1 MNKDIREMTRREKI
15 IREAIAAV
23 FFAACLILPAILVG
37 AITYFVLG
45 FLINVI
51 RTVYF

>member
-1 MNKDIREMTRREKI
+1 MNRREEF
-15 IREAIAAV
+15 IREAAAAIV
-23 FFAACLILPAILVG
+23 FIGWLILPAIAVG

-45 FLINVI
+45 FVINLI

>member
-1 MNKDIREMTRREKI
+1 MTRPVRLIREVAA
-15 IREAIAAV
+15 AIV
-23 FFAACLILPAILVG
+23 FIGWLILPAILVG

-45 FLINVI
+45 AIINII

>member
-1 MNKDIREMTRREKI
+1 MTRPVRI
-15 IREAIAAV
+15 IREAAAAIV
-23 FFAACLILPAILVG
+23 FIGWLFLPAVVVG

-45 FLINVI
+45 FLISMI

>member
-1 MNKDIREMTRREKI
+1 MKRNERIL
-15 IREAIAAV
+15 REAAAAV
-23 FFAACLILPAILVG
+23 VFIGWLILPAIIVG

-45 FLINVI
+45 ALISMI

>member
-1 MNKDIREMTRREKI
+1 MSRQGRI
-15 IREAIAAV
+15 IREAVAAV
-23 FFAACLILPAILVG
+23 FFAACLILPAIAVG

-45 FLINVI
+45 AIINII

>member
-1 MNKDIREMTRREKI
+1 MTRREEL

-45 FLINVI
+45 AIINII

>member
-1 MNKDIREMTRREKI
+1 MNKDIREMTQREKI

-23 FFAACLILPAILVG
+23 FFAACLILPAIAVG
-37 AITYFVLG
+37 AITYSVLG
-45 FLINVI
+45 AIINII

>member
-1 MNKDIREMTRREKI
+1 MSRWGRL
-15 IREAIAAV
+15 IREAAAAIV
-23 FFAACLILPAILVG
+23 FIGWLILPAIVVG

-45 FLINVI
+45 FLISMI

>member
-1 MNKDIREMTRREKI
+1 MTRQGRLIREVAAAI
-15 IREAIAAV
+15 IFIGW
-23 FFAACLILPAILVG
+23 LILPAIIVG

-45 FLINVI
+45 FLISMI

>member
-1 MNKDIREMTRREKI
+1 MTRREKI
-15 IREAIAAV
+15 IREAAAAIV
-23 FFAACLILPAILVG
+23 FIGWLILPAILVG

>member
-1 MNKDIREMTRREKI
+1 MNRREEL
-15 IREAIAAV
+15 IREAAAAV
-23 FFAACLILPAILVG
+23 VFIGWLILPAILVG

-45 FLINVI
+45 FVINII

>member
-1 MNKDIREMTRREKI
+1 MTRREEL
-15 IREAIAAV
+15 IREAAAAV
-23 FFAACLILPAILVG
+23 LFTVWLILPAILVG

-45 FLINVI
+45 FIINII

>member
-1 MNKDIREMTRREKI
+1 MTRQGRLA
-15 IREAIAAV
+15 REAAAAII
-23 FFAACLILPAILVG
+23 FIGWLILPAILVG

-45 FLINVI
+45 FLISMI

>member
-1 MNKDIREMTRREKI
+1 MTRREEL
-15 IREAIAAV
+15 IREAAAAV
-23 FFAACLILPAILVG
+23 LFAACLILPAILVG

-45 FLINVI
+45 AIINII

>member
-1 MNKDIREMTRREKI
+1 MTRREEL
-15 IREAIAAV
+15 IREAAAV
-23 FFAACLILPAILVG
+23 IVFIGWLILPAIVVG

-45 FLINVI
+45 FIINII